1 MRTRAGRL
9 LAVAPVVVALVVAAN
24 LARVLAPPAAP
35 PDCRADV
42 ALVMG
47 AAQYDGRPSP
57 ALARRLEAA
66 RALFEDGCVARIVV
80 SGGARP
86 GDRTSEGAS
95 GVAWL
100 ATRGVPPAA
109 LAAET
114 RATTSA
120 ENVRFAL
127 PLLGDGPVVVVTD
140 DLHLTRSLALARR
153 AGLDASGAAA
163 VVPDDRLRYAVR
175 EALALSA
182 HQVGID

>member
-1 MRTRAGRL
+1 MRIAAGRL
-9 LAVAPVVVALVVAAN
+9 LAIAPLVVVLLVAGN
-24 LARVLAPPAAP
+24 LVRVLDPPTS

-57 ALARRLEAA
+57 ALARRLS
-66 RALFEDGCVARIVV
+66 RALTLYEDGCVDRIVV
-80 SGGARP
+80 SGGGRP

-100 ATRGVPPAA
+100 RARGVPGAA

-120 ENVRFAL
+120 ENVRFAR
-127 PLLGDGPVVVVTD
+127 PLVGDGPVVVVTD
-140 DLHLTRSLALARR
+140 DLHLVRSLALARH
-153 AGLDASGAAA
+153 AGWDASGAAA
-163 VVPDDRLRYAVR
+163 VVPSDRLRYAVR
-175 EALALSA
+175 EAVALTA
-182 HQVGID
+182 HQVGLE